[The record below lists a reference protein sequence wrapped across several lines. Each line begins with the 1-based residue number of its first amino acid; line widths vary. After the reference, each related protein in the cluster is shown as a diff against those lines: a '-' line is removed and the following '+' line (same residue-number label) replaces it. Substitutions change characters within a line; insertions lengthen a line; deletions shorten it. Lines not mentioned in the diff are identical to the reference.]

1 MGLDGNTWL
10 MIPTVKDGL
19 FVSLCTEFGENIMCV
34 W

>member
-19 FVSLCTEFGENIMCV
+19 LFVSLCTEFGEMCV